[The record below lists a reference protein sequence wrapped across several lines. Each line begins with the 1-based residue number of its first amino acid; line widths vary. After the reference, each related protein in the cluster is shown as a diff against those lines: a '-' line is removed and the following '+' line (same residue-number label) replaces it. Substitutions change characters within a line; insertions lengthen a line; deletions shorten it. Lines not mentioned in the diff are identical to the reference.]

1 MSEPTIKAGFVGP
14 GEYAPAGELQ
24 GIDARFTVGQVAM
37 AFAVAQDRVVKAMAG
52 EFGLGPKDTVDS
64 RQAQRLSEVL
74 LTDAPMDVR
83 EAALMTLGAYTPRAD
98 EDWGVGDVALGEE
111 GDRFAASPFRTP
123 DELDSPTGS
132 HDPSQ
137 PTGRD

>member
-24 GIDARFTVGQVAM
+24 GIDARFTVAQLAM
-37 AFAVAQDRVVKAMAG
+37 AFGVAQDRVANALAG
-52 EFGLGPKDTVDS
+52 EFCLGANDTVDS

-74 LTDAPMDVR
+74 MTDAPMDLR

-98 EDWGVGDVALGEE
+98 EDWGVGDVAPGEE
-111 GDRFAASPFRTP
+111 GDRFAASPFKTP